1 MLEEND
7 IRLLLETSSRLIDEV
22 SLDFRRYLCRQ
33 IEWDDRL
40 ICIKGPKGCGKTTLI
55 LQHIKETFG
64 AGGEKAVYLALD
76 HIWFASH
83 DALDVVDWLHSHG
96 CTHLFLDEI
105 HHAEHWARLIKT
117 ICDSYPKL
125 HVVFS
130 GSSVLQLTA
139 AQADLSRRQAVYNL
153 KGLSF
158 REFLNFEAG
167 IDYPPM
173 SIEEIVANHRAASLE
188 ISRGQKIL
196 PLFEDYLRHGYYPFG
211 KETKSQ
217 FGQRLAAVV
226 NTVLDVD
233 FTKVADVSA
242 ATVRKT
248 KKLLMILAASCPQT
262 PNMSEL
268 YAELETDRNAGVKM
282 FALLEKAELV
292 ASAELDGK
300 KAKLKRLGVMEK
312 LFLGDTN
319 LMFALVA
326 RPDIGAVR
334 ETFFAN
340 QMRASGQSFSIPP
353 AGDFRVADKWL
364 FEIGGRGKGF
374 SQIKDIPDSFVV
386 NDGLET
392 GFGNKI
398 PLWLFGCLY

>member
-1 MLEEND
+1 MEDAD
-7 IRLLLETSSRLIDEV
+7 IQLLLETSSRLVEEV

-33 IEWDDRL
+33 IEWRDRL

-64 AGGEKAVYLALD
+64 ANSDKAVYLALD

-83 DALDVVDWLHSHG
+83 DALDAVDWLHAHG
-96 CTHLFLDEI
+96 YTHLFLDEI

-117 ICDSYPKL
+117 ICDSYPRL
-125 HVVFS
+125 NVVFS

-139 AQADLSRRQAVYNL
+139 AQADLSRRQAVYDL

-158 REFLNFEAG
+158 REFLKFEAG
-167 IDYPPM
+167 ADYPPM
-173 SIEEIVANHRAASLE
+173 NIEDVITQHRMASLE

-196 PLFEDYLRHGYYPFG
+196 PLFENYLRHGYYPFG
-211 KETKSQ
+211 KEAKTQ

-226 NTVLDVD
+226 GTVLDVD
-233 FTKVADVSA
+233 FPKVADVSA
-242 ATVRKT
+242 STVRKT
-248 KKLLMILAASCPQT
+248 KKMLMILSASCPQT

-268 YAELETDRNAGVKM
+268 YAELETDRNAGIKM
-282 FALLEKAELV
+282 FDLLEKAELV

-300 KAKLKRLGVMEK
+300 KAKLKRLGVAEK

-319 LMFALVA
+319 LMFALVS

-340 QMRASGQSFSIPP
+340 QMRASGQAFSIPP

-364 FEIGGRGKGF
+364 FEIGGKGKGF
-374 SQIKDIPDSFVV
+374 SQIKDEPNSYVV
-386 NDGLET
+386 NDGVET
-392 GFGNKI
+392 GLGNKI
-398 PLWLFGCLY
+398 PLWLFGFLY

>member
-1 MLEEND
+1 MEDAD
-7 IRLLLETSSRLIDEV
+7 IQLLLETSCRLVDEV

-33 IEWDDRL
+33 IEWRDRL

-55 LQHIKETFG
+55 LQHIKEKFG
-64 AGGEKAVYLALD
+64 ANSDKAVYLALD

-83 DALDVVDWLHSHG
+83 DALDTVDWLHAHG
-96 CTHLFLDEI
+96 YTHLFLDEI

-125 HVVFS
+125 NVVFS

-139 AQADLSRRQAVYNL
+139 AQADLSRRQAVYDL

-158 REFLNFEAG
+158 REFLKFEAG
-167 IDYPPM
+167 ADYPPM
-173 SIEEIVANHRAASLE
+173 NIEDVITQHRMASLE
-188 ISRGQKIL
+188 ISRGLKIL
-196 PLFEDYLRHGYYPFG
+196 PLFENYLRHGYYPFG
-211 KETKSQ
+211 KEAKTQ

-226 NTVLDVD
+226 GTVLDVD
-233 FTKVADVSA
+233 FPKVADVSA
-242 ATVRKT
+242 STVRKT
-248 KKLLMILAASCPQT
+248 KKMLMILSASCPQT

-268 YAELETDRNAGVKM
+268 YAELETDRNAGIKM
-282 FALLEKAELV
+282 FDLLEKAELV

-300 KAKLKRLGVMEK
+300 KAKLKRLGVAEK

-319 LMFALVA
+319 LMFALVS

-340 QMRASGQSFSIPP
+340 QMRASGQAFSIPP

-364 FEIGGRGKGF
+364 FEIGGKGKGF
-374 SQIKDIPDSFVV
+374 SQIKDEPNSYVV
-386 NDGLET
+386 NDGVET
-392 GFGNKI
+392 GLGNKI
-398 PLWLFGCLY
+398 PLWLFGFLY

>member
-1 MLEEND
+1 MEDAD
-7 IRLLLETSSRLIDEV
+7 IQLLLETSSRLVEEV

-33 IEWDDRL
+33 IEWRDRL

-64 AGGEKAVYLALD
+64 ANSDRAVYLALD

-83 DALDVVDWLHSHG
+83 DALDTVDWLHAHG
-96 CTHLFLDEI
+96 YTHLFLDEI

-117 ICDSYPKL
+117 ICDSYPRL
-125 HVVFS
+125 NVVFS

-139 AQADLSRRQAVYNL
+139 AQADLSRRQAVYDL

-158 REFLNFEAG
+158 REFLKFETGA
-167 IDYPPM
+167 DYPPM
-173 SIEEIVANHRAASLE
+173 NIEDVITQHRMASLE

-196 PLFEDYLRHGYYPFG
+196 PLFENYLRHGYYPFG
-211 KETKSQ
+211 KEAKTQ

-226 NTVLDVD
+226 GTVLDVD
-233 FTKVADVSA
+233 FPKVADVSA
-242 ATVRKT
+242 STVRKT
-248 KKLLMILAASCPQT
+248 KKMLMILSASCPQT

-268 YAELETDRNAGVKM
+268 YAELETDRNAGIKM
-282 FALLEKAELV
+282 FDLLEKAELV

-300 KAKLKRLGVMEK
+300 KAKLKRLGVAEK

-319 LMFALVA
+319 LMFALVS

-340 QMRASGQSFSIPP
+340 QMRASGQAFSIPP

-364 FEIGGRGKGF
+364 FEIGGKGKEF
-374 SQIKDIPDSFVV
+374 SQIKDEPNSYVA
-386 NDGLET
+386 NDGVET

-398 PLWLFGCLY
+398 PLWLFGFLY

>member
-1 MLEEND
+1 MEDAD
-7 IRLLLETSSRLIDEV
+7 IQLLLETSSRLVEEV

-33 IEWDDRL
+33 IEWRDRL

-64 AGGEKAVYLALD
+64 ANSDKAVYLALD
-76 HIWFASH
+76 HISFASH
-83 DALDVVDWLHSHG
+83 DALDTVDWWHAHG
-96 CTHLFLDEI
+96 YTHLFLDEI

-117 ICDSYPKL
+117 ICDSYPRL
-125 HVVFS
+125 NVVFS

-139 AQADLSRRQAVYNL
+139 AQADLSRRQAVYDL

-158 REFLNFEAG
+158 REFLKFETGA
-167 IDYPPM
+167 DYPPM
-173 SIEEIVANHRAASLE
+173 NIEDVITQHRMASLE

-196 PLFEDYLRHGYYPFG
+196 PLFENYLRHGYYPFG
-211 KETKSQ
+211 KEAKTQ

-226 NTVLDVD
+226 GTVLDVD
-233 FTKVADVSA
+233 FPKVADVSA
-242 ATVRKT
+242 STVRKT
-248 KKLLMILAASCPQT
+248 KKMLMILSASCPQT

-268 YAELETDRNAGVKM
+268 YAELETDRNAGIKM
-282 FALLEKAELV
+282 FDLLEKAELV

-300 KAKLKRLGVMEK
+300 KAKLKRLGVAEK

-319 LMFALVA
+319 LMFALVS

-340 QMRASGQSFSIPP
+340 QMRASGQAFSIPP
-353 AGDFRVADKWL
+353 AGDFRVGDKWL
-364 FEIGGRGKGF
+364 FEIGGKGKGF
-374 SQIKDIPDSFVV
+374 SQIKDEPNSYVV
-386 NDGLET
+386 NDGVET
-392 GFGNKI
+392 GLGNKI
-398 PLWLFGCLY
+398 PLWLFGFLY

>member
-1 MLEEND
+1 MEDAD
-7 IRLLLETSSRLIDEV
+7 IQLLLETSSRLVDEV
-22 SLDFRRYLCRQ
+22 SLEFRRYLCRQ
-33 IEWDDRL
+33 IEWRDRL

-64 AGGEKAVYLALD
+64 ANSDKAVYLALD

-83 DALDVVDWLHSHG
+83 DALDAVDWLHAHG
-96 CTHLFLDEI
+96 YTHLFLDEI

-117 ICDSYPKL
+117 ICDSYPRL
-125 HVVFS
+125 NIVFS

-139 AQADLSRRQAVYNL
+139 AQADLSRRQAVYDL

-158 REFLNFEAG
+158 REYLKFETG
-167 IDYPPM
+167 TDYPPM
-173 SIEEIVANHRAASLE
+173 NIEDVITQHRMASLG

-196 PLFEDYLRHGYYPFG
+196 PLFENYLRHGYYPFG
-211 KETKSQ
+211 KEAKTQ

-226 NTVLDVD
+226 GTVLDVD
-233 FTKVADVSA
+233 FPKVADVSA
-242 ATVRKT
+242 STVRKT
-248 KKLLMILAASCPQT
+248 KKMLMILSASCPQT

-268 YAELETDRNAGVKM
+268 YAELETDRNAGIKM
-282 FALLEKAELV
+282 FDLLEKAELV

-300 KAKLKRLGVMEK
+300 KAKLKRLGVAEK

-319 LMFALVA
+319 LMFALVS

-340 QMRASGQSFSIPP
+340 QMRASGQAFSIPP

-364 FEIGGRGKGF
+364 FEIGGKGKGF
-374 SQIKDIPDSFVV
+374 SQIKDEPNSYVV
-386 NDGLET
+386 NDGVET

-398 PLWLFGCLY
+398 PLWLFGFLY

>member
-1 MLEEND
+1 MEDAD
-7 IRLLLETSSRLIDEV
+7 IQLLLETSCRLVDEV

-33 IEWDDRL
+33 IEWRDRL

-64 AGGEKAVYLALD
+64 ANSDKAVYLALD

-83 DALDVVDWLHSHG
+83 DALDTVDWLHAHG
-96 CTHLFLDEI
+96 YTHLFLDEI

-117 ICDSYPKL
+117 ICDSYPRL
-125 HVVFS
+125 NVVFS

-139 AQADLSRRQAVYNL
+139 AQADLSRRQAVYDL

-158 REFLNFEAG
+158 REFLKFETG
-167 IDYPPM
+167 VDYPPM
-173 SIEEIVANHRAASLE
+173 NIEDVITQHRMASLE

-196 PLFEDYLRHGYYPFG
+196 PLFENYLRHGYYPFG
-211 KETKSQ
+211 KEAKTQ

-226 NTVLDVD
+226 GTVLDVD
-233 FTKVADVSA
+233 FPKVADVSA
-242 ATVRKT
+242 STVRKT
-248 KKLLMILAASCPQT
+248 KKMLMILSASCPQT

-268 YAELETDRNAGVKM
+268 YAELETDRNAGIKM
-282 FALLEKAELV
+282 FDLLEKAELV

-300 KAKLKRLGVMEK
+300 KAKLKRLGVAEK

-319 LMFALVA
+319 LMFALVS

-340 QMRASGQSFSIPP
+340 QMRASGQAFSIPP
-353 AGDFRVADKWL
+353 AGDFRVGDKWL
-364 FEIGGRGKGF
+364 FEIGGKGKGF
-374 SQIKDIPDSFVV
+374 SQIKDEPNSYVV
-386 NDGLET
+386 NDGVET
-392 GFGNKI
+392 GLGNKI
-398 PLWLFGCLY
+398 PLWLFGFLY

>member
-1 MLEEND
+1 MEDAD
-7 IRLLLETSSRLIDEV
+7 IQLLLETSSRLVEEV

-33 IEWDDRL
+33 IEWRDRL

-64 AGGEKAVYLALD
+64 ANSDRAVYLALD

-83 DALDVVDWLHSHG
+83 DALDAVDWLHAHG
-96 CTHLFLDEI
+96 YTHLFLDEI

-125 HVVFS
+125 NVVFS

-139 AQADLSRRQAVYNL
+139 AQADLSRRQAVYDL

-158 REFLNFEAG
+158 REFLKFETGA
-167 IDYPPM
+167 DYPPM
-173 SIEEIVANHRAASLE
+173 NIEDVITQHRMASLE

-196 PLFEDYLRHGYYPFG
+196 PLFENYLRHGYYPFG
-211 KETKSQ
+211 KEAKTQ

-226 NTVLDVD
+226 GTVLDID
-233 FTKVADVSA
+233 FPKVADVSA
-242 ATVRKT
+242 STVRKT
-248 KKLLMILAASCPQT
+248 KKMLMILSASCPQT

-268 YAELETDRNAGVKM
+268 YAELETDRNAGIKM
-282 FALLEKAELV
+282 FDLLEKAELV

-300 KAKLKRLGVMEK
+300 KAKLKRLGVAEK

-319 LMFALVA
+319 LMFALVS

-340 QMRASGQSFSIPP
+340 QMRASGQAFSIPP

-364 FEIGGRGKGF
+364 FEIGGKGKGF
-374 SQIKDIPDSFVV
+374 SQIKDEPNSYVA
-386 NDGLET
+386 NDGVET

-398 PLWLFGCLY
+398 PLWLFGFLY